1 MYSMSYVPPFAGI
14 LINYIRERQK
24 LVENEGVILNFAIQ
38 ICAAMKFLEAKG
50 IIHKDL
56 VIKLLWK
63 YR

>member
-1 MYSMSYVPPFAGI
+1 MNSMNYIPPVGI
-14 LINYIRERQK
+14 LLNYIKQQQNIM
-24 LVENEGVILNFAIQ
+24 ENEGVILDFAIQ

-56 VIKLLWK
+56 VIKLIWM